1 MGAFGEYLGSKEI
14 SEEKKEIFSR
24 QMMKILNY
32 GGMMGFEAVRLYG
45 HEMGLLKPV
54 EIFSRENIHF
64 HYNYFEDNVWETAG
78 FKIDS
83 CDLWSEK
90 IGMAE
95 FSDVI
100 MAGYMLYEAYSEDG
114 GMAIIDGEII
124 DSTEYMGWINH
135 ILGTSFSMKNRF
147 NLWKNAE
154 NFALSRIRS
163 GYDEFLSKQ
172 MFSKIIPKELKYAAG
187 GTELADLLY
196 IIHGTSTLIEEEK
209 EMKQGTYSAD
219 ILKCRQLLE
228 KYFENNIDN
237 PIEEL
242 WNFLKKEFGIREK
255 ESDDR
260 MKEIADMSL
269 RIPARVFVYLAVEI
283 NGNME
288 FWKEWKELKDVV
300 YQDEKVTNYES
311 NELMQWRKEEQ
322 ETPIEPVATSKFLRQ
337 DGFFTFFNTPEEL
350 EGKPNYYISD
360 DDRLY
365 WWDGSDEVK
374 ISEKTD
380 KWLKELVKQHKKLEE
395 TEEYEKA
402 KQDFQKYFWNTIVE
416 IEDYYKRIFPFRNMF
431 YEFLENGNRKEYIAA
446 VVLLKKLADSEEYRK
461 AGEIIKYTRR
471 WELTSNNVT
480 HNYARIQLKR
490 YMSVMANR
498 KIREKYFGF

>member
-114 GMAIIDGEII
+114 GMAVIDGEII
-124 DSTEYMGWINH
+124 DSTDYMGWINH

-300 YQDEKVTNYES
+300 YQDEKVTDIQSLGVYF
-311 NELMQWRKEEQ
+311 KEQ
-322 ETPIEPVATSKFLRQ
+322 FNGRVPVSCVGGLT
-337 DGFFTFFNTPEEL
+337 TPEQ
-350 EGKPNYYISD
+350 I
-360 DDRLY
+360 
-365 WWDGSDEVK
+365 
-374 ISEKTD
+374 
-380 KWLKELVKQHKKLEE
+380 
-395 TEEYEKA
+395 EYL
-402 KQDFQKYFWNTIVE
+402 
-416 IEDYYKRIFPFRNMF
+416 IE
-431 YEFLENGNRKEYIAA
+431 KEYIDTVDVARA
-446 VVLLKKLADSEEYRK
+446 ILADPEFANAVLEHKEYTKCFGCQACQYGPFTQHKCPAEMVRLRK
-461 AGEIIKYTRR
+461 
-471 WELTSNNVT
+471 
-480 HNYARIQLKR
+480 
-490 YMSVMANR
+490 
-498 KIREKYFGF
+498 